1 VLAVDPTSSVSGGS
15 ILGDKTRMS
24 TLSNDPNAFIRP
36 SPTSGTLGGVA
47 RKTRETI
54 LLCEAAGFDAVL
66 VETVGVGQSETIVA
80 GMVDFFLV
88 LLIAGAGD
96 ELQGI
101 KRGILEVADMLA
113 INKADGDN
121 RARATRAQASYQ
133 SALRLMRG
141 DSVPPVVTCSALER
155 TGLAEIWAL
164 VVESQR
170 DLEASGEF
178 QRRRQAQ
185 QVQWMW
191 DMVENGLRRA
201 LRGDPELSVLIAELE
216 IAVGQGRA
224 TPGAA
229 ALKVLRRFAERAGDA
244 LTRD

>member
-1 VLAVDPTSSVSGGS
+1 
-15 ILGDKTRMS
+15 
-24 TLSNDPNAFIRP
+24 
-36 SPTSGTLGGVA
+36 
-47 RKTRETI
+47 
-54 LLCEAAGFDAVL
+54 
-66 VETVGVGQSETIVA
+66 
-80 GMVDFFLV
+80 MVDFFLV

-121 RARATRAQASYQ
+121 RGRATRAQASYQ

-141 DSVPPVVTCSALER
+141 DSMPPVVTCSALEK
-155 TGLAEIWAL
+155 TGLNELWAL
-164 VVESQR
+164 VAESRR

-178 QRRRQAQ
+178 QRKRQAQ

-191 DMVENGLRRA
+191 DMVEDG
-201 LRGDPELSVLIAELE
+201 S
-216 IAVGQGRA
+216 
-224 TPGAA
+224 AA
-229 ALKVLRRFAERAGDA
+229 ALQVLLRFAERAGDA